1 MVEQELSNRSEK
13 KEGFFTVR
21 ISIVDELVKRGA
33 AAEELATYLVLARG
47 AGKGKETIW
56 GANSCSKYTGMT
68 YYRAKQAIEW
78 LEQQGIITKK
88 SQKEWALNIDDDED
102 GVALSNALIEGIGAG
117 RNNPPLARLENI
129 KHSSHGMAEAKLDT
143 LMVLIHLYRHHLLAD
158 CGGVNPRAGIYREW
172 QPAENSYGTTQIDLI
187 GSNAAIYE
195 IQGNN
200 KIVSTKFIA
209 ESLFYIDDEAE
220 RHERFWDAFNNLKEL
235 RWLYE
240 VTQVWSSDPHQDS
253 RAEPLYTL
261 YVHDLSSRDTDPYLS
276 KAIHGAALKTYSMDA
291 YEEFNPH
298 SQDESNII
306 KTGRFRY
313 VANKKKGG
321 FPIGIYRLKFRA
333 WTADNGVGMQREQQN
348 VKRWSDSLSAISS
361 Q

>member
-1 MVEQELSNRSEK
+1 MTDQKVSENSTK

-21 ISIVDELVKRGA
+21 ITIVDELVKRGA

-88 SQKEWALNIDDDED
+88 SQKEWRLNLDEDED

-117 RNNPPLARLENI
+117 KNNPPLARLETI
-129 KHSSHGMAEAKLDT
+129 RHCSHGMAEARLDT
-143 LMVLIHLYRHHLLAD
+143 LMVLVHLYRHHLLAD

-172 QPAENSYGTTQIDLI
+172 QPAENSYGTTQTDLI
-187 GSNAAIYE
+187 GSNAALYE
-195 IQGNN
+195 IQGSNR
-200 KIVSTKFIA
+200 IVSTKFIA

-240 VTQVWSSDPHQDS
+240 VTQVWSADPHQDS

-261 YVHDLSSRDTDPYLS
+261 YVHDISSRDTDPYLS
-276 KAIHGAALKTYSMDA
+276 TAIHRAAFRTDSMDG
-291 YEEFNPH
+291 YEEFSSH
-298 SQDESNII
+298 LQDYSNII
-306 KTGRFRY
+306 KSGRFRY
-313 VANKKKGG
+313 VASKKKGG

-333 WTADNGVGMQREQQN
+333 WTADNGIGMKREQQN